1 MTTHELVKPTSIF
14 DFLFHVKRLE
24 SEIIFRTQ
32 KVATWLPESPSWGIP
47 ECCPLLTHP
56 VQTDMDLDHPVGS
69 AYCLL
74 NILITVSCSEI
85 ASMCS
90 SLCTDPP
97 YVFTLYYTYSLF
109 SFCMLTLYVK
119 LDVIL
124 YILYLSFPHLHR
136 YCIVSDSHYNANFC
150 KAVQQSFL
158 YEEHTSSQIN
168 SLPNMQLL
176 TLRNL
181 LN

>member
-1 MTTHELVKPTSIF
+1 MTTHELVKPTSFF

-32 KVATWLPESPSWGIP
+32 KVARGYQNPPLEVYRVLPVVNPSCTNRHGFGP
-47 ECCPLLTHP
+47 PCGQRLLFAQYSDP
-56 VQTDMDLDHPVGS
+56 
-69 AYCLL
+69 
-74 NILITVSCSEI
+74 VSCSEI

-124 YILYLSFPHLHR
+124 YILYLSFPSTQILH
-136 YCIVSDSHYNANFC
+136 CIWFTLQCELLQGCSAIIPVWGA
-150 KAVQQSFL
+150 
-158 YEEHTSSQIN
+158 TSSQIN
-168 SLPNMQLL
+168 SLPTMQLL